1 MENREV
7 RLIDAPVGLLM
18 YKKCMLMKTEYG
30 SYYDGVFSPDCYI
43 VESGEVFVG
52 GTDNAEYRNNLIVT
66 PIDPASLRPHGEWI
80 DEGTYVT
87 TAYGTLR
94 VCRCSWCRCEITIDD
109 YDNYCPNCG
118 AVMQGVKDE

>member
-1 MENREV
+1 MENKEV

-66 PIDPASLRPHGEWI
+66 PIDPASLRPHGEWFEC
-80 DEGTYVT
+80 DYVEYDGHSECIHYPKAALGCT
-87 TAYGTLR
+87 NCRNAYK
-94 VCRCSWCRCEITIDD
+94 ITKMDKED
-109 YDNYCPNCG
+109 
-118 AVMQGVKDE
+118 